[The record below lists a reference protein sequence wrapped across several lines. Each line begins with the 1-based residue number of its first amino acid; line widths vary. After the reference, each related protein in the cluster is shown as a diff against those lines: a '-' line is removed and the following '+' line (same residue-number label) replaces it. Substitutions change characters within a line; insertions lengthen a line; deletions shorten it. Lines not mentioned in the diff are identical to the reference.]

1 MFHRDRNTKK
11 QLFLLISKC
20 GSVARTITNFDLTF
34 CKLMCQISTLQSTC
48 HLDSFGIPLEAP
60 GGGCTFVSPLRSTQ
74 PIPTS
79 QLCLPRWEVHL
90 GDQRIFS
97 GTYLLHLPVTCP
109 YRRCNIKIYSM
120 TIGFM
125 VYTCVYKKTFEAHIT
140 AQECLRA
147 NRTPLENKLDVYPTH
162 TYTSDKESKRLPGLW
177 WNQQCVFCG
186 CCSVT
191 FRWCCSRHPQWSWS
205 WKYSN
210 PLTTGINHKTT

>member
-1 MFHRDRNTKK
+1 M
-11 QLFLLISKC
+11 
-20 GSVARTITNFDLTF
+20 ARTITNFDLTF
-34 CKLMCQISTLQSTC
+34 CKLTCQISTLQSTC

-120 TIGFM
+120 TIGFRYIH
-125 VYTCVYKKTFEAHIT
+125 VYTK
-140 AQECLRA
+140 
-147 NRTPLENKLDVYPTH
+147 
-162 TYTSDKESKRLPGLW
+162 KRLKHISLHRNAYALTEPLW
-177 WNQQCVFCG
+177 KI
-186 CCSVT
+186 
-191 FRWCCSRHPQWSWS
+191 SWTL
-205 WKYSN
+205 SN
-210 PLTTGINHKTT
+210 PRLY